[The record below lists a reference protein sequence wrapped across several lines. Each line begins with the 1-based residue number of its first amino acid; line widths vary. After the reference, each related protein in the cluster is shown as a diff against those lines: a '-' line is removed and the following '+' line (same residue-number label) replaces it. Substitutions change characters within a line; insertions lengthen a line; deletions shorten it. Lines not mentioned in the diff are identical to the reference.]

1 MPHPGRLRLV
11 VDTNIWISY
20 LLTSSFTSLVNGWR
34 TGRFVVLFSEAQ
46 ISELLDVLSRPR
58 IRNRVPERIANTFI
72 TALRR
77 NATRVETTSIVDVC
91 RDKKDNFLLALAQD
105 GLADL
110 LITGDEDLLFVERF
124 GGTIILSPSE
134 FTSAFN

>member
-1 MPHPGRLRLV
+1 
-11 VDTNIWISY
+11 
-20 LLTSSFTSLVNGWR
+20 
-34 TGRFVVLFSEAQ
+34 
-46 ISELLDVLSRPR
+46 LSRPR

-110 LITGDEDLLFVERF
+110 LITGDENLLVVERF

>member
-11 VDTNIWISY
+11 VDTNIISY

-34 TGRFVVLFSEAQ
+34 TGRFVVLFSEPQ
-46 ISELLDVLSRPR
+46 INELLDVLSRPR

-91 RDKKDNFLLALAQD
+91 RDK
-105 GLADL
+105 
-110 LITGDEDLLFVERF
+110 
-124 GGTIILSPSE
+124 
-134 FTSAFN
+134 